1 MTLRRVRLGISKA
14 YTQCIRGSGAYE
26 PHAVRSFGIGLA
38 GTSAGTGASRHSY
51 IQFHLGLLV
60 GWEAVG
66 PGPKAGACGSPDA
79 RVPRTVRD

>member
-1 MTLRRVRLGISKA
+1 MYALKSPGPGAHAFHITPSFVRDG
-14 YTQCIRGSGAYE
+14 
-26 PHAVRSFGIGLA
+26 VA